1 MMSLRQQKPFWPIL
15 LPVKMRFDVKEENGY
30 G

>member
-1 MMSLRQQKPFWPIL
+1 MMLLRQQKPFWPIL
-15 LPVKMRFDVKEENGY
+15 LPVRTRFDVKEEDGY

>member
-1 MMSLRQQKPFWPIL
+1 MLLRQQKPFWPIL
-15 LPVKMRFDVKEENGY
+15 LPVKTRFDVKEENGY

>member
-1 MMSLRQQKPFWPIL
+1 MMLPQQQKPFWPIL
-15 LPVKMRFDVKEENGY
+15 LPVKTGFDVKEKNVY

>member
-1 MMSLRQQKPFWPIL
+1 MFPRQQKPFWPIL

>member
-1 MMSLRQQKPFWPIL
+1 MLPRQQKPFWPIL
-15 LPVKMRFDVKEENGY
+15 LPVKTRFDVKEENGY

>member
-1 MMSLRQQKPFWPIL
+1 MLPRQQKPFWPIL
-15 LPVKMRFDVKEENGY
+15 LPVKTRFDVKEKNGY